1 MPPNPELSR
10 LVTSADF
17 ILFTER
23 IKRDHQIAIVPS
35 SKLGLGN
42 EAIFKF
48 KCQRSNVDFLGTAI
62 DALEDWLSQ
71 NKVSRVLRLASCTLI
86 AWGP

>member
-10 LVTSADF
+10 LMTSADF

-35 SKLGLGN
+35 PKLGLGN

-48 KCQRSNVDFLGTAI
+48 RCQRSNVDFLGTAI

-71 NKVSRVLRLASCTLI
+71 NKVRHVLKLRHVS
-86 AWGP
+86 

>member
-10 LVTSADF
+10 LMTSADF
-17 ILFTER
+17 ILFAER
-23 IKRDHQIAIVPS
+23 IKRDHQIAIAPS
-35 SKLGLGN
+35 PKLGLGN

-48 KCQRSNVDFLGTAI
+48 RCQRSNVDFLGTAI

-71 NKVSRVLRLASCTLI
+71 NKVRYVLKLRHVS
-86 AWGP
+86 